1 MLLSI
6 SDSFEN
12 FLYLIQE
19 VFIRLELSSSTLWA
33 TMWNSEEDF
42 DKVFAIKEFHMYF
55 GFDSYSN
62 VVDNLYVNT
71 KCENI
76 Q

>member
-12 FLYLIQE
+12 FLSVIQE

-42 DKVFAIKEFHMYF
+42 DKVLAIKEFHMYF

>member
-12 FLYLIQE
+12 FLSVIQE

-42 DKVFAIKEFHMYF
+42 DKVLAIKQFHMYF